1 MMKSSASSTVS
12 NLSAAAASHSQDP
25 NYQRRAY
32 HLMQRKMVGTLRFAH
47 PTLLEKSGG
56 QTPLG
61 RAGQPAGAFH
71 EADHQNGCGGAFCPT
86 TRLHSDLRGSF
97 KTQALLQAAWDAI
110 ANAVEQLAL
119 TECVL
124 QYMQNR

>member
-61 RAGQPAGAFH
+61 RAGQPAELGSIHVRLAA
-71 EADHQNGCGGAFCPT
+71 ADAGFTTGQVYGSAGGSGQPSPASCIT
-86 TRLHSDLRGSF
+86 V
-97 KTQALLQAAWDAI
+97 AARNIWA
-110 ANAVEQLAL
+110 
-119 TECVL
+119 
-124 QYMQNR
+124 